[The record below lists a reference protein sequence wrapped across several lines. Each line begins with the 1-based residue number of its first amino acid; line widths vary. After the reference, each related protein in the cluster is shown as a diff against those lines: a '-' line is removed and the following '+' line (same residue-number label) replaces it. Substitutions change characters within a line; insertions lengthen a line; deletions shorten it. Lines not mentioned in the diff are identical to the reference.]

1 MGFKK
6 SRRSKMNLPRITL
19 LKRHASKLESWLTG
33 HPAGHERGAL
43 VLFRRLA
50 RPVADLPNSDRFL
63 GVDIIEMTDEWIL
76 ESSETH
82 FTINMRKLPPI
93 YLRCEAE
100 GLELGFVHNHPSNYR
115 DFSSRDEVNEKN
127 ILHGVSGCNG
137 AGSFLISML
146 FVNGEW
152 KARVRQGINPE
163 EVVLVKHISILG
175 QGIELHGV
183 LSPIGSTE
191 ALLRQEAA
199 FGKPFNAMMK
209 SLRVAVVGLG
219 GTGSPTATLLARSGV
234 GELIL
239 IDGDEL
245 ETTNMNRV
253 RGYRS
258 ADVGKKKAVTLGKYI
273 ESLGL
278 DTRVT
283 VIPHYIEDSG
293 MALDAISSADI
304 VFGCTDDAEGRDIL
318 NQAMYYYLLAF
329 LDLGIA
335 GFVDQDNQG
344 VPYLRDQRGRVSCI
358 LPEHGSCLR
367 CQRVITEEMLKYERA
382 IKERPELEKLDPAT
396 LEREFYLRGGR
407 ENSPGIG
414 PFTSATADN
423 AVATLMNLVKKY
435 RDLPEDIR
443 QDNVWIDFRHLNIHS
458 NSPIDDPDC
467 IHCRTRAL
475 LAKRERKYR
484 LDTPG
489 LGVIENA

>member
-1 MGFKK
+1 
-6 SRRSKMNLPRITL
+6 MNPPRITL
-19 LKRHASKLESWLTG
+19 LKSHAAKLETWLTG

-43 VLFRRLA
+43 VLFRRLS
-50 RPVADLPNSDRFL
+50 RSVPDLPHSDRFL
-63 GVDIIEMTDEWIL
+63 GVDVLEMTDEWIL
-76 ESSETH
+76 ESSKTH
-82 FTINMRKLPPI
+82 FTIDMRKLPPI
-93 YLRCEAE
+93 YLRCELE
-100 GLELGFVHNHPSNYR
+100 DLELGFVHNHPSDYR
-115 DFSSRDEVNEKN
+115 EFSSMDDVNEKN
-127 ILHGVSGCNG
+127 ILYGISGCNSP
-137 AGSFLISML
+137 ASFLISL
-146 FVNGEW
+146 LLVNGEW
-152 KARVRQGINPE
+152 KARVRQGINPDQ
-163 EVVLVKHISILG
+163 VVPIRHISILG
-175 QGIELHGV
+175 ESIELHG
-183 LSPIGSTE
+183 LLRPTDSTE

-219 GTGSPTATLLARSGV
+219 GTGSPTATLLARCGV

-239 IDGDEL
+239 IDGDDL

-253 RGYRS
+253 RGYR
-258 ADVGKKKAVTLGKYI
+258 ATDIGKKKAVRLGKYI

-278 DTRVT
+278 ETKVT
-283 VIPHYIEDSG
+283 VIPNYVEDSG
-293 MALDAISSADI
+293 AALDAISSADI

-329 LDLGIA
+329 IDLGIA
-335 GFVDQDNQG
+335 GFVDQDSQG

-358 LPEHGSCLR
+358 LPEYGSCLR

-382 IKERPELEKLDPAT
+382 IKERPELLALDPAT

-423 AVATLMNLVKKY
+423 AVATLMNLVKKF
-435 RDLPEDIR
+435 RDLPDDIR

-458 NSPIDDPDC
+458 NLPLDNPDC
-467 IHCRTRAL
+467 IHCGKRTL

-484 LDTPG
+484 LETPG
-489 LGVIENA
+489 LGMVENA